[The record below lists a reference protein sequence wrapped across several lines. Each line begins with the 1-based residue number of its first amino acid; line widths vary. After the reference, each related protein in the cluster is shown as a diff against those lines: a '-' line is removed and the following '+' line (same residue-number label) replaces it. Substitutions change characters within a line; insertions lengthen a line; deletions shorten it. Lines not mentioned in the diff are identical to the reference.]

1 MHFRPF
7 QIIIKSNHLLRKMF
21 NSERQAPMSEQTEKV
36 NHAPKVRRTLSLRAK
51 VTMWLAGILLVVLL
65 SLGIAA
71 AMGQYTSSAFDTLL
85 ADNAACYRVQDAIK
99 GETRAFARYVREGS
113 QDSLADYQ
121 NACAET
127 EESLAALPF
136 DYAQLGED
144 RYARTWN
151 LLQGYQG
158 YKEQREAFAALTAG
172 DADYVE
178 QTYQIM
184 ARQDDLAEY
193 ALRLTQATLEQENTV
208 YSQQTQRLDR
218 LPWLYLVMLAAAAVS
233 VLLILR
239 QLSVSVAKPLLQL
252 TQASRSIA
260 AGQLDS
266 PDLPAASDE
275 VGQLTGTFNQMK
287 HAMAESMAA
296 REALHREEVRNLALE
311 KDLEHTRLEVL
322 KSQVNPHFLFNTLN
336 MISCMARL
344 EDAADTDQMIVRLGS
359 LFRHNLRTKKQ
370 VIPLEEEL
378 EGLDDYIYLQQ
389 MRFDGRITVEKQIE
403 VDPAAVTL
411 PSFTLQPILENAFS
425 HGLKSCE
432 EGGLV
437 LLKVWQE
444 GGTLILTVSDNGKGM
459 TEEELAALQEKI
471 RQSEQTGKSIGLGN
485 ISRRISMLYP
495 TGGMSITS
503 RAGQGTTIRFDIP
516 QKTEQEESEHEV

>member
-1 MHFRPF
+1 
-7 QIIIKSNHLLRKMF
+7 
-21 NSERQAPMSEQTEKV
+21 MSEQTTT
-36 NHAPKVRRTLSLRAK
+36 NAPRHALSLRAK
-51 VTMWLAGILLVVLL
+51 VMAWLTGIMLVVLL

-71 AMGQYTSSAFDTLL
+71 AVGQYTSSAFDTLL

-99 GETRAFARYVREGS
+99 AETRAFARYVREGS
-113 QDSLADYQ
+113 QDSQQDYQ
-121 NACAET
+121 TACAET
-127 EESLAALPF
+127 EQSLADLPF

-151 LLQGYQG
+151 LRQGYEG
-158 YKEQREAFAALTAG
+158 YKAQRDAFLELPESSAQR
-172 DADYVE
+172 VE
-178 QTYQIM
+178 QMYDVM

-193 ALRLTQATLEQENTV
+193 ALRLTQATLEQENTI
-208 YSQQTQRLDR
+208 YTQQTRRLER
-218 LPWLYLVMLAAAAVS
+218 LPWLYLAMLCAAAAG

-239 QLSVSVAKPLLQL
+239 QLSVTVAGPMLRLA
-252 TQASRSIA
+252 QASRSIA
-260 AGQLDS
+260 AGQLNA
-266 PDLPAASDE
+266 PDLPVKSTDE

-344 EDAADTDQMIVRLGS
+344 EEAADTDKMIVRLGS

-411 PSFTLQPILENAFS
+411 PSFTLQPVLENAFS

-432 EGGLV
+432 EGGHV

-444 GGTLILTVSDNGKGM
+444 GDTLILTVADNGKGM
-459 TEEELAALQEKI
+459 TEEELAELHEKI
-471 RQSEQTGKSIGLGN
+471 KQSEQTGKSIGLGN

-495 TGGMSITS
+495 TGGMTITS
-503 RAGQGTTIRFDIP
+503 RAGEGTTVRFEIP
-516 QKTEQEESEHEV
+516 QKQELPREQEESDHEV